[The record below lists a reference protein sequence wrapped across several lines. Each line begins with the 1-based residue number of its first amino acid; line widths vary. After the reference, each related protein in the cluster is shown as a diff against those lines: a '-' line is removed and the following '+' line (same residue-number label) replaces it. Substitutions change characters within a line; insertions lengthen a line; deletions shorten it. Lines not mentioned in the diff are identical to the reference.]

1 LTVAACGAADS
12 NVQRFE
18 APVTPVQT
26 NETADVPA
34 LVLARGL
41 AEAGLT
47 RDQILEYGP
56 ATRNAL
62 ARSGGAQIADGER
75 VLVLVTILDQQLY
88 VVSQEVGTVVV
99 PIFAGSN

>member
-1 LTVAACGAADS
+1 M
-12 NVQRFE
+12 QRFE